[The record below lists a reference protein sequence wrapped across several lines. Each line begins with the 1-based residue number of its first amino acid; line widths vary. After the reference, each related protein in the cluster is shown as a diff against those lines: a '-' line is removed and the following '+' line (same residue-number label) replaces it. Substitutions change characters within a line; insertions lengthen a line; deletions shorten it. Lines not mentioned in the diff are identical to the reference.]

1 MLVWK
6 KLSLETQVKYLIFLL
21 ICSVDTSGAAAEN
34 TAWSFNNYD
43 NKINALE
50 ANQALIL
57 RSSSFAEPEK
67 TVL

>member
-1 MLVWK
+1 MK
-6 KLSLETQVKYLIFLL
+6 ETFSGNSSEIFD
-21 ICSVDTSGAAAEN
+21 ISVDTSGAAAEN